1 MKGIITREISSLVFR
16 PPAKTASASTTADGA
31 NLHAR
36 YYSVITL
43 NQMTLA
49 ANDQAVAGLLVDLYF
64 KLFREILHEGAK
76 NEKKPAPK
84 RDILDDDEASAEKG
98 KGVKRGRDGRERR
111 PRGPVKGKGKAPE
124 IPTDGF
130 TEVEDSD
137 SRTISAILSGVNRA
151 MPFAKPDDAM

>member
-49 ANDQAVAGLLVDLYF
+49 ANDQAVAGLLVDMYF

-84 RDILDDDEASAEKG
+84 HDPLAADEASEKG

-111 PRGPVKGKGKAPE
+111 PRGPAKGKGKAPE
-124 IPTDGF
+124 TPTDGF